1 MTIMVTTSGAGFR
14 CRLAL
19 LLLAVSLLAF
29 GGAGSA
35 TAQPARSPADQ
46 ARAFLEDHFAAEQ
59 QPPRRRAR
67 PFEGWMTSRFAGLW
81 NRAKARGQREETP
94 FPEAD
99 PILNAQDSERPGDI
113 RIEEVAG
120 TPDRP
125 TVRVSFRVFAGDAT
139 RRPRSS
145 SSPRT
150 ATNGASSTC
159 SPRRTGSRR
168 RASGSRWSAS
178 SRRAARAEAP
188 AAG

>member
-139 RRPRSS
+139 RTTQILVFAEDRNEWRLFDVLTPQDGQPPASLRQQVE
-145 SSPRT
+145 RFV
-150 ATNGASSTC
+150 ATG
-159 SPRRTGSRR
+159 R
-168 RASGSRWSAS
+168 
-178 SRRAARAEAP
+178 
-188 AAG
+188 